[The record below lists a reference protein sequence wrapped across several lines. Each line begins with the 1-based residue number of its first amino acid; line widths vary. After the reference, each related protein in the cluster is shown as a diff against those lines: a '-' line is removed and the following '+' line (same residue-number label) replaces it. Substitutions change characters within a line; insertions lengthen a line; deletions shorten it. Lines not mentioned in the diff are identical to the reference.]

1 MVDTTLIR
9 EHMPVLDCNGQ
20 NIGTVDK
27 LDAGR
32 IKLTAS
38 GSRDGQHHFLPLSE
52 ISAVDEEKI
61 TTQLSRDE
69 VLRLMQGGEQR
80 RHTEA

>member
-1 MVDTTLIR
+1 MVDTTRIR
-9 EHMPVLDCNGQ
+9 EHMPVQDCNGLP
-20 NIGTVDK
+20 IGTVDK

-32 IKLTAS
+32 IKLTAA
-38 GSRDGQHHFLPLSE
+38 GSADGQHHFLPLSE
-52 ISAVDEEKI
+52 ISAVDEEKV

-69 VLRLMQGGEQR
+69 VLRLLHSGAQR